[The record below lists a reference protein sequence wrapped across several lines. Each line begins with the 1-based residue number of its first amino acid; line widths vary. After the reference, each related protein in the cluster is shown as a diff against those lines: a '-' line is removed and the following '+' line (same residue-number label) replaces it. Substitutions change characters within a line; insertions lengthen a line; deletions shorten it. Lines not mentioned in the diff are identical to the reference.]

1 MDATTQVMNSPETE
15 VAVVDVKDVAI
26 QPRKKRLSA
35 FDGPAAELL
44 KAGKGKG
51 IVIPVPKGQNLDRL
65 RSYAYT
71 ALQRSMGFLKPGTKN
86 PVSIKVTTDGDL
98 LAWLTDGAAAAPK
111 AAKSK
116 PVRKATKK
124 KSKK

>member
-1 MDATTQVMNSPETE
+1 MNSPETA
-15 VAVVDVKDVAI
+15 VSVVDVKDVEI
-26 QPRKKRLSA
+26 KPRKKRESA

-51 IVIPVPKGQNLDRL
+51 IVIPVPKGQNLDRF

-71 ALQRSMGFLKPGTKN
+71 ALQRSMSFLKPEKRH
-86 PVSIKVTTDGDL
+86 PVSIKVTSDGDL
-98 LAWLTDGAAAAPK
+98 LAWLSDGAVP
-111 AAKSK
+111 AAKPAK
-116 PVRKATKK
+116 KARATKK